1 MVTAVVNEGN
11 FPMPELEE
19 APKKPASADVP
30 PPPTTHGAVAA
41 PEGDAAAPD
50 GDAAAPEEKADDVA
64 EEKEEESELDKEI
77 KRIEKENQRKLDDWK
92 DKRGKAEEKVR
103 ELNARF
109 ADWYYVVSEDE
120 YKKIRLT
127 RSDLIKE
134 GEKAVDEGFGVD
146 AFRKLQEEGL
156 KKPDGEE

>member
-1 MVTAVVNEGN
+1 MVTAAVNEAK
-11 FPMPELEE
+11 FPMPELEVV
-19 APKKPASADVP
+19 PKKPAPADVP
-30 PPPTTHGAVAA
+30 PPPTTEGPDAA
-41 PEGDAAAPD
+41 AEGDAAKEEAKAI
-50 GDAAAPEEKADDVA
+50 DATEEKTV
-64 EEKEEESELDKEI
+64 EEKSDEESELDKEI
-77 KRIEKENQRKLDDWK
+77 KRIEKENQRKLDDWQ

-134 GEKAVDEGFGVD
+134 GEKAAEEGFGVD

-156 KKPDGEE
+156 KKADSE

>member
-1 MVTAVVNEGN
+1 M
-11 FPMPELEE
+11 
-19 APKKPASADVP
+19 
-30 PPPTTHGAVAA
+30 
-41 PEGDAAAPD
+41 
-50 GDAAAPEEKADDVA
+50 
-64 EEKEEESELDKEI
+64 DKEI
-77 KRIEKENQRKLDDWK
+77 KRIEKENQRKLDDWQ

-134 GEKAVDEGFGVD
+134 GEKAAEEGFGVD

-156 KKPDGEE
+156 KKADSE

>member
-1 MVTAVVNEGN
+1 VV
-11 FPMPELEE
+11 
-19 APKKPASADVP
+19 PKKPASADVP
-30 PPPTTHGAVAA
+30 PPPAT
-41 PEGDAAAPD
+41 D
-50 GDAAAPEEKADDVA
+50 GDAAKAEEKKDEAT
-64 EEKEEESELDKEI
+64 EEKKEEESELDKEI
-77 KRIEKENQRKLDDWK
+77 KRIEKENQRKLDDRA
-92 DKRGKAEEKVR
+92 DKRRKAEEKVR

-134 GEKAVDEGFGVD
+134 GEKAADEGFGVD

-156 KKPDGEE
+156 KKKAVEE